1 MWLCGYGYW
10 YDHEKY
16 VISKV
21 SRVIIWL
28 RCCYVSQTRLDMIAL
43 VDTRDRV
50 VTLYRVKDWVCW
62 SCPLTDCKWT
72 DELKTSVYN
81 SETSIVKSSKDND
94 IQGQELC
101 TVDIYVSCTDSTR
114 LKWIDIQYG
123 TSWLT
128 SARCELC
135 ISYSGER
142 YRDVRY
148 EWYHCPIESK
158 LYYSSWPEDRCY
170 QRLSWYKFRFT
181 RTKIRKYVS
190 SVMKVISQ
198 RFDSRFKCAW
208 RDYLLIVA
216 YLMHVILLWIQSI
229 NWPLHG

>member
-135 ISYSGER
+135 ISYSGKR

-148 EWYHCPIESK
+148 DMASWQQRRWDDVVSVLSCKRWSSFDEPSVINKICWFIPH
-158 LYYSSWPEDRCY
+158 LYWEC
-170 QRLSWYKFRFT
+170 
-181 RTKIRKYVS
+181 
-190 SVMKVISQ
+190 
-198 RFDSRFKCAW
+198 
-208 RDYLLIVA
+208 
-216 YLMHVILLWIQSI
+216 
-229 NWPLHG
+229 